1 MKKTVYNL
9 VPVDPEN
16 WQDSPVL
23 VNYVN
28 DLHHH
33 PYCTNA
39 KGFCHIRSKSNAI
52 EHVYIQPNQPARVS
66 YIVLDIDHA
75 DGIHTALYDTD
86 LPPPHL
92 IIQNPKNAHV
102 HLVYKLFSPV
112 FMWGRAKSAPIRYLA
127 RVERG
132 LVRALGADASYG
144 SNLMKNPLHK
154 AWRTYT
160 TTAPIEG
167 YSLETLAK
175 YVDLNDPIEP
185 ANDAGY
191 GRNCSLFDRTK
202 DHGYKYSQKDYNALV
217 SYLTPIAEQYNSAYD
232 VPLFH
237 NEVMQVVRSIS
248 RYCSRMDTTASD
260 KAFSELQRERV
271 THRWGDNTEKR
282 KQALELHLQGVKKKD
297 IAEMVG
303 VDLST
308 LTRWGIKRN
317 KK

>member
-1 MKKTVYNL
+1 MYNIQR
-9 VPVDPEN
+9 VDPEK
-16 WQDSPVL
+16 WQDNSTL
-23 VNYVN
+23 VGYV
-28 DLHHH
+28 DELHHH
-33 PYCTNA
+33 PYCTDS
-39 KGFCHIRSKSNAI
+39 KGYSYIRSKSHAI
-52 EHVYIQPNQPARVS
+52 KHTYIQPNQPARVS

-75 DGIHTALYDTD
+75 DGIHTALYDTE

-144 SNLMKNPLHK
+144 ANLMKNPLHK

-160 TTAPIEG
+160 TTAPSEG
-167 YSLETLAK
+167 YALEELAK
-175 YVDLNDPIEP
+175 YVDMNDPIEP

-202 DHGYKYSQKDYNALV
+202 EHGYKYSPKDYNALV
-217 SYLTPIAEQYNSAYD
+217 AHLTPIAGQYNLAYE

-237 NEVMQVVRSIS
+237 NEVMHVVRSIS

-260 KAFSELQRERV
+260 KAFSKLQSERAICR
-271 THRWGDNTEKR
+271 HGDNTEKK
-282 KQALELHLQGVKKKD
+282 KQAQILAAEGMKIDDIAKQVGLSRRTLERSGLRAKKK
-297 IAEMVG
+297 
-303 VDLST
+303 
-308 LTRWGIKRN
+308 
-317 KK
+317 

>member
-1 MKKTVYNL
+1 MYNIQL
-9 VPVDPEN
+9 VDPKN
-16 WQDSPVL
+16 WQDNPVL
-23 VNYVN
+23 VGYVN

-33 PYCTNA
+33 PYCTDT
-39 KGFCHIRSKSNAI
+39 KGYSHIRSKSHAI
-52 EHVYIQPNQPARVS
+52 KHTYIQPNQPARVS

-202 DHGYKYSQKDYNALV
+202 DYGYKYSPKDYRALV
-217 SYLTPIAEQYNSAYD
+217 AYLTPIAEQYNSAYD
-232 VPLFH
+232 VPLLH

-260 KAFSELQRERV
+260 KAFSETQSIRSKC
-271 THRWGDNTEKR
+271 RWGDSSEQQM
-282 KQALELHLQGVKKKD
+282 QALQMYSEGIKKVVISQELGVP
-297 IAEMVG
+297 VR
-303 VDLST
+303 T
-308 LTRWGIKRN
+308 LTRWGLR
-317 KK
+317 KKKK